1 MEHCSY
7 EQISLGWGVPRKI
20 VHIDMDC
27 FYAAI
32 EVRDDPSL
40 KGKPV
45 GVGGSSGRGVL
56 TTANYEARKFGCRS
70 AMPVFKARQL
80 CPEII
85 LTPIR
90 FDVYRADSQR
100 IRAIFARYTD
110 LVEPL
115 SLDEAFLD
123 LSHRQE
129 SGAALAKEIR
139 RAISE
144 ETGLT
149 ASAGIAPNKMLA
161 KIASD
166 WNKPDGQLEIRSDEV
181 AGFMRGLRIGKLH
194 GVGKRGQE
202 TLARMKVVTCGDLQ
216 GLSKI
221 ELADKLGRW
230 GLELYERCRG
240 RDEREVS
247 VDRTRKSLSKE
258 RTFSENIEDI
268 DWLLNV
274 LGKLRVEVADS
285 VEHKA
290 EQEVKS
296 RVVKLKFSDFTQT
309 TAEKAGSAM
318 DEATYEEL
326 LRLAWA
332 RGKGKSVRLL
342 GLGVKFATEEDQMD
356 LL

>member
-1 MEHCSY
+1 M
-7 EQISLGWGVPRKI
+7 PRKI
-20 VHIDMDC
+20 IHIDMDC

-40 KGKPV
+40 VGKPV

-85 LTPIR
+85 LTEVR
-90 FDVYRADSQR
+90 FDVYREESNK
-100 IRAIFARYTD
+100 IRAIFGRYTD

-115 SLDEAFLD
+115 SLDEAYLD
-123 LSHRQE
+123 VSHRAE
-129 SGAALAKEIR
+129 SGAALAQEIR
-139 RAISE
+139 RTIFL

-149 ASAGIAPNKMLA
+149 ASAGIAPNKMIA

-166 WNKPDGQLEIRSDEV
+166 WNKPDGQLEVKAEQID
-181 AGFMRGLRIGKLH
+181 GFMRGLRVAKIQ

-202 TLARMKVVTCGDLQ
+202 TLGKLKIVTCGDLQ
-216 GLSKI
+216 EFSKI

-230 GLELYERCRG
+230 GLELYERSRG

-258 RTFSENIEDI
+258 RTFRENIDDV
-268 DWLLNV
+268 DWLMNV
-274 LGKLRVEVADS
+274 LRKLRFEVADAVKRKS
-285 VEHKA
+285 D
-290 EQEVKS
+290 QEIKS
-296 RVVKLKFSDFTQT
+296 RVVKLKFDDFTQT
-309 TAEKAGSAM
+309 TAEKAGGVM
-318 DEATYEEL
+318 DEKTYEEL
-326 LRLAWA
+326 LRLAWS
-332 RGKGKSVRLL
+332 RGEGKPVRLL
-342 GLGVKFATEEDQMD
+342 GVGVKFAMEEDQMD

>member
-1 MEHCSY
+1 M
-7 EQISLGWGVPRKI
+7 LRKI
-20 VHIDMDC
+20 IHIDMDC

-40 KGKPV
+40 VGKPV

-85 LTPIR
+85 LTEVR
-90 FDVYRADSQR
+90 SDVYREESNK
-100 IRAIFARYTD
+100 IRSIFGRYTD

-115 SLDEAFLD
+115 SLDEAYLD
-123 LSHRQE
+123 VSHRTE
-129 SGAALAKEIR
+129 SGAALAQEIR
-139 RAISE
+139 RTIFL

-149 ASAGIAPNKMLA
+149 ASAGIAPSKMIA

-166 WNKPDGQLEIRSDEV
+166 WNKPDGQLEVKAEQVD
-181 AGFMRGLRIGKLH
+181 GFMRGLRVAKIQ

-202 TLARMKVVTCGDLQ
+202 TLSKLNIVTCGDLQ
-216 GLSKI
+216 EFSKI

-230 GLELYERCRG
+230 GLELYERSRG

-258 RTFSENIEDI
+258 RTFRENIDDV
-268 DWLLNV
+268 DWLMNV
-274 LGKLRVEVADS
+274 LRKLRVEVADA
-285 VEHKA
+285 VERKS
-290 EQEVKS
+290 EQEIKS
-296 RVVKLKFSDFTQT
+296 RVVKLKFDDFTQT
-309 TAEKAGSAM
+309 TAEKSGGVM
-318 DEATYEEL
+318 DEETYEEL
-326 LRLAWA
+326 LRLAWS
-332 RGKGKSVRLL
+332 RGGGKPVRLL
-342 GLGVKFATEEDQMD
+342 GVGVKFATEEDQMD

>member
-1 MEHCSY
+1 
-7 EQISLGWGVPRKI
+7 
-20 VHIDMDC
+20 MDC

-40 KGKPV
+40 RGKPV

-90 FDVYRADSQR
+90 FDVYRAESQK
-100 IRAIFARYTD
+100 IRAIFGRYTD
-110 LVEPL
+110 LIEPL
-115 SLDEAFLD
+115 SLDEAYLD

-139 RAISE
+139 RAIFE

-166 WNKPDGQLEIRSDEV
+166 WNKPDGQLEIRPEEV
-181 AGFMRGLRIGKLH
+181 EGFMRGLRIGKLH

-202 TLARMKVVTCGDLQ
+202 SLAKMKVVTCGDLQ
-216 GLSKI
+216 KFSKI

-230 GLELYERCRG
+230 GLELYDRCRG
-240 RDEREVS
+240 LDDREVS

-258 RTFSENIEDI
+258 RTFSENIDDVE
-268 DWLLNV
+268 WLLNV
-274 LGKLRVEVADS
+274 LRKLRADVADT
-285 VEHKA
+285 VERKA
-290 EQEVKS
+290 EQEVKA
-296 RVVKLKFSDFTQT
+296 RVVKLKFADFTQT
-309 TAEKAGSAM
+309 TAEKAGVMM
-318 DEATYEEL
+318 DEETYEEL
-326 LRLAWA
+326 LRLAWE
-332 RGKGKSVRLL
+332 RGQGKAVRLL
-342 GLGVKFATEEDQMD
+342 GVGVKFASEEDQLD